1 MIGEVVLLVEDEI
14 SILQLVKTMLEQ
26 IGFVVIAKS
35 SPLEML
41 KSISSKSH
49 SVRLLISDVIMPEMN
64 GWELGERIQMIYPD
78 IRFLFMSGYTADII
92 AHHGILDEGIQF
104 IEKPFSIEMLA
115 DKIRKVLELPEEL
128 PLN

>member
-1 MIGEVVLLVEDEI
+1 MLLVEDEI